1 MRRNL
6 IILLIVAA
14 ALGGVVAL
22 SATKGPGPKLGLDL
36 AGGIEVVLQGEPRPG
51 EEIQDEDLN
60 MSVEVIRERIDG
72 LGIAEPEI
80 RKQGENQISVAL
92 AEVFDPARASEIIGS
107 TAQLE
112 FYDLQGD
119 AVAPSIDG
127 HGFMIA
133 TNDLHGL
140 ISGLQANAEEKGAS
154 QYYLFDENNELLD
167 GPART
172 EKALI
177 ERLEGGVAPAGS
189 TVLAVP
195 ADRIVLNC
203 DRGRSDICPGGGVAV
218 SYYLMQYQPNSAE
231 RPIPELTGEHLSR
244 RGTRADFGGGG
255 GGGGGGSNEPIV
267 TMRFTGE
274 GEDRFHD
281 VTRELA
287 QRGQFR
293 AQSTG
298 LDPQSAFQSFA
309 IVLDGEI
316 RSFPTID
323 FQQNP
328 DGIPGGNGAIITG
341 LDDLQEAQ
349 DLALVL
355 QSGSLPLEFVQV
367 DRTDISASLGKDSLR
382 EAWIA
387 AIGGLIAVG
396 LFLLIVYRVLG
407 LVAVAGLGIYG
418 ALLYGAI
425 LLFGVRLSLPG
436 FAGLVLTIGVAVD
449 SNIVIF
455 ERIKE
460 EVRNGLSVRA
470 AIQRGYKLGFTSIV
484 DANVV
489 TMITAFVIF
498 AVATS
503 GVRGFALM
511 LLIGTIISLL
521 TAVLATRALLGLLS
535 TFSWIDNPRLM
546 GATAAKIPSWQK
558 IDFMGK
564 RRVWAA
570 MSATAVVVSV
580 VALSVIGL
588 NFGIDFNG
596 GSQIDFD
603 TTQPVQ
609 VQDVRD
615 EVEPIVEGGFV
626 VQGRGEEAAAG
637 GFTAFQIKAE
647 SLASGQQDALE
658 RGLTNNLGADSFSFR
673 NVSGSFS
680 SQILQNAI
688 IAVVVSLILIAIY
701 VTIRFQWRF
710 AVPVLVAL
718 VHDIVIAA
726 GVYALLGAEVSAPTV
741 AAFLT
746 ILGYSVYDS
755 IIVFDRVRENIPLM
769 KRSSFAAIANQSL
782 WEMLRRSIATTVTT
796 LLPVVSLLIFGGAT
810 LKNFALALLV
820 GIIAGAYSTIFVA
833 TPILTWMFERDP
845 EWAKRAVDGGMPT
858 EKQYD
863 DEEDEIEAGFK
874 PAPAPELAPEPS
886 PLTAMAGAPDAPPA
900 PDVSSSEAA
909 RQARRDARKKRRRS
923 KPHGR
928 SR

>member
-6 IILLIVAA
+6 IILLIIAA

-51 EEIQDEDLN
+51 EEIQDEDLDTA
-60 MSVEVIRERIDG
+60 VEVIRERIDG

-80 RKQGENQISVAL
+80 RKQGVNQISVAL

-119 AVAPSIDG
+119 AVAPSIDSN
-127 HGFMIA
+127 GFMVP
-133 TNDLHGL
+133 TQDLFGL
-140 ISGLQANAEEKGAS
+140 ISGLQASVEEKGGG
-154 QYYLFDENNELLD
+154 QFFLFDADQQLIA
-167 GPART
+167 GPSRT
-172 EKALI
+172 EESLI
-177 ERLEGGVAPAGS
+177 ERLEGGVMPPDS
-189 TVLAVP
+189 VVLAVP

-203 DRGRSDICPGGGVAV
+203 DRGRSDVCPGNGVAT
-218 SYYLMQYQPNSAE
+218 SYYLMRYQPNDAE
-231 RPIPELTGEHLSR
+231 RPVPELTGEHLSR
-244 RGTRADFGGGG
+244 RGTRADFGAGGG
-255 GGGGGGSNEPIV
+255 QGGGVGANEPIV

-281 VTRELA
+281 TTRELA

-293 AQSTG
+293 AQSLG
-298 LDPQSAFQSFA
+298 IEPVQAFQSFA

-323 FQQNP
+323 YLQNP
-328 DGIPGGNGAIITG
+328 DGIPGGGGALITG

-387 AIGGLIAVG
+387 AIGGLIAVAV
-396 LFLLIVYRVLG
+396 FLLVIYRFLG
-407 LVAVAGLGIYG
+407 LVAITGLGIYG

-425 LLFGVRLSLPG
+425 LLFGIRLSLPG
-436 FAGLVLTIGVAVD
+436 FAGLVLTIGVAAD

-470 AIQRGYKLGFTSIV
+470 AIQRGYKLGFSSII

-489 TMITAFVIF
+489 TMITAFVLF

-511 LLIGTIISLL
+511 LLIGTIISLT

-535 TFSWIDNPRLM
+535 TFRWFNNPRFM

-558 IDFMGK
+558 VDFVGK
-564 RRVWAA
+564 RRWWAV
-570 MSATAVVVSV
+570 MSGIVVVV
-580 VALSVIGL
+580 CVGAIAVKGL
-588 NFGIDFNG
+588 NLGIDFKG
-596 GSQIDFD
+596 GSQIDFE
-603 TTQPVQ
+603 TAQPAQ
-609 VQDVRD
+609 VEDVRSEAD
-615 EVEPIVEGGFV
+615 AIVAGGFV
-626 VQGRGEEAAAG
+626 VQGRGEGVEG
-637 GFTAFQIKAE
+637 GFTVFQIKAE
-647 SLASGQQDALE
+647 SLTAEQQDALQ
-658 RGLTNNLGADSFSFR
+658 RALTNDLGADSFSFR

-680 SQILQNAI
+680 NQILQNAI
-688 IAVVVSLILIAIY
+688 IAVVVSLLLIAIY

-718 VHDIVIAA
+718 LHDVVIAL
-726 GVYALLGAEVSAPTV
+726 GIYALVGREVSAPTV
-741 AAFLT
+741 AAILT
-746 ILGYSVYDS
+746 ILGYSIYDS
-755 IIVFDRVRENIPLM
+755 IIIFDRVRENIPLM
-769 KRSSFAAIANQSL
+769 KRSSFAGIANQSL
-782 WEMLRRSIATTVTT
+782 WEMIRRSVATTITT
-796 LLPVVSLLIFGGAT
+796 LLPVISLLFFGGAT
-810 LKNFALALLV
+810 LKDFAFALLV
-820 GIIAGAYSTIFVA
+820 GIAAGAYSTVFVA
-833 TPILTWMFERDP
+833 TPMLTWMFERDP
-845 EWAKRAVDGGMPT
+845 EWAKRAVEGGMPVD
-858 EKQYD
+858 KQSN
-863 DEEDEIEAGFK
+863 DEIDDGFK
-874 PAPAPELAPEPS
+874 TPPLPELAPEPP
-886 PLTAMAGAPDAPPA
+886 PLTAMAGSTETQVNPDA
-900 PDVSSSEAA
+900 SSGETA
-909 RQARRDARKKRRRS
+909 RQERRDARKRRRRS

>member
-1 MRRNL
+1 
-6 IILLIVAA
+6 
-14 ALGGVVAL
+14 
-22 SATKGPGPKLGLDL
+22 
-36 AGGIEVVLQGEPRPG
+36 
-51 EEIQDEDLN
+51 
-60 MSVEVIRERIDG
+60 
-72 LGIAEPEI
+72 
-80 RKQGENQISVAL
+80 
-92 AEVFDPARASEIIGS
+92 
-107 TAQLE
+107 
-112 FYDLQGD
+112 
-119 AVAPSIDG
+119 
-127 HGFMIA
+127 
-133 TNDLHGL
+133 
-140 ISGLQANAEEKGAS
+140 
-154 QYYLFDENNELLD
+154 
-167 GPART
+167 
-172 EKALI
+172 
-177 ERLEGGVAPAGS
+177 
-189 TVLAVP
+189 
-195 ADRIVLNC
+195 
-203 DRGRSDICPGGGVAV
+203 
-218 SYYLMQYQPNSAE
+218 
-231 RPIPELTGEHLSR
+231 
-244 RGTRADFGGGG
+244 
-255 GGGGGGSNEPIV
+255 
-267 TMRFTGE
+267 MRFTGE

-293 AQSTG
+293 ANSLG
-298 LDPQSAFQSFA
+298 IDPQFALQSFA
-309 IVLDGEI
+309 IVLDGSI

-323 FQQNP
+323 YRTNP

-387 AIGGLIAVG
+387 AVLGLIAVAI
-396 LFLLIVYRVLG
+396 FLLAVYRILG
-407 LVAVAGLGIYG
+407 LVALAGLGIYG

-460 EVRNGLSVRA
+460 EVRAGQSVRA
-470 AIQRGYKLGFTSIV
+470 AIQRGYKLGFSSIL

-498 AVATS
+498 AIATS

-521 TAVLATRALLGLLS
+521 TAVLATRALLGILS
-535 TFSWIDNPRLM
+535 TFNWINNARLM
-546 GATAAKIPSWQK
+546 GATAAKIPPWQK

-564 RRVWAA
+564 RRFWAA
-570 MSATAVVVSV
+570 MSASVVIVAV
-580 VALSVIGL
+580 VALGVQGL
-588 NFGIDFNG
+588 NLGIDFNG

-603 TTQPVQ
+603 TAQPAL
-609 VQDVRD
+609 VQDVRA
-615 EVEPIVEGGFV
+615 EAEPIVEGGFV
-626 VQGRGEEAAAG
+626 VQGRGEEAAGG
-637 GFTAFQIKAE
+637 GFTVFQIKSE
-647 SLASGQQDALE
+647 SLPSEQQDALQ

-673 NVSGSFS
+673 SVSGSFS

-688 IAVVVSLILIAIY
+688 IAVVISLLLIALY

-726 GVYALLGAEVSAPTV
+726 GIYALLGAEVSAPTV

-769 KRSSFAAIANQSL
+769 KRSSFAGIANQSL
-782 WEMLRRSIATTVTT
+782 WEMLRRSIATTITT
-796 LLPVVSLLIFGGAT
+796 LLPVISLLIFGGAT
-810 LKNFALALLV
+810 LKDFALALLV
-820 GIIAGAYSTIFVA
+820 GIAVGAYSTIFVA
-833 TPILTWMFERDP
+833 TPMLTWMFERHP
-845 EWAKRAVDGGMPT
+845 EWAKRAGEAMPVD
-858 EKQYD
+858 KQYD
-863 DEEDEIEAGFK
+863 SEIDDGFK
-874 PAPAPELAPEPS
+874 TPPLPGLVPDSEPL
-886 PLTAMAGAPDAPPA
+886 PAMAGVSDSAPP
-900 PDVSSSEAA
+900 STSAA
-909 RQARRDARKKRRRS
+909 ETTREDRRDARKKRRRS

-928 SR
+928 AR

>member
-1 MRRNL
+1 LRRNL
-6 IILLIVAA
+6 IILAVIAA
-14 ALGGVVAL
+14 ALAGVGAL
-22 SATKGPGPKLGLDL
+22 AISKGPRPALGLDL
-36 AGGIEVVLQGEPRPG
+36 AGGIEVVLQGEPAPG
-51 EEIQDEDLN
+51 EEIQDNDLDT
-60 MSVEVIRERIDG
+60 SVEVIRERIDG

-80 RKQGENQISVAL
+80 RKQGENQISVSL

-107 TAQLE
+107 TAKLE

-119 AVAPSIDG
+119 AVPPSIDANG
-127 HGFMIA
+127 QIVPSPNLFQ
-133 TNDLHGL
+133 L
-140 ISGLQANAEEKGAS
+140 ISGLQESADEKGAS
-154 QYYLFDENNELLD
+154 QFYAFDESQTLID

-172 EKALI
+172 EEALI
-177 ERLEGGVAPAGS
+177 ERLEGGVLPAGAV
-189 TVLAVP
+189 VLKVP
-195 ADRIVLNC
+195 SDRIVLSC
-203 DRGRSDICPGGGVAV
+203 TLGEATGCPGGGAGTN
-218 SYYLMQYQPNSAE
+218 YYLMQYQPNDLE
-231 RPIPELTGEHLSR
+231 RPIPELTGEDLSR
-244 RGTRADFGGGG
+244 RGTRADLGGGG
-255 GGGGGGSNEPIV
+255 GHGGGAGANSPIV

-293 AQSTG
+293 ANSLG
-298 LDPQSAFQSFA
+298 IDPQFALQSFA
-309 IVLDGEI
+309 IVLDGSI

-323 FQQNP
+323 YRTNP

-387 AIGGLIAVG
+387 AIGGLLAVG
-396 LFLLIVYRVLG
+396 LFLLVVYRLLG
-407 LVAVAGLGIYG
+407 LVALAGLGIYG

-470 AIQRGYKLGFTSIV
+470 AIQRGYKRGFSSII

-535 TFSWIDNPRLM
+535 TFNWIDNPRLM
-546 GATAAKIPSWQK
+546 GATAAKLPSWQK

-564 RRVWAA
+564 RRLWAA
-570 MSATAVVVSV
+570 LSVSV
-580 VALSVIGL
+580 VLVAILALGVKGL
-588 NFGIDFNG
+588 NLGIDFNG
-596 GSQIDFD
+596 GSQIDFG
-603 TTQPVQ
+603 TAQPAL

-615 EVEPIVEGGFV
+615 EAEPIVEGGFV
-626 VQGRGEEAAAG
+626 VQGRGEEADGG
-637 GFTAFQIKAE
+637 GFTTFQIKAE
-647 SLASGQQDALE
+647 SLAAAQQDALQ
-658 RGLTNNLGADSFSFR
+658 RGLTNNVGADSISFR
-673 NVSGSFS
+673 TVSGSFS

-688 IAVVVSLILIAIY
+688 IAVVISLLLIALY

-718 VHDIVIAA
+718 VHDIVIA
-726 GVYALLGAEVSAPTV
+726 GGIYALLGAEVSAPTV

-755 IIVFDRVRENIPLM
+755 IIVFDRVRENIPQM
-769 KRSSFAAIANQSL
+769 KRSSFAGIANQSL
-782 WEMLRRSIATTVTT
+782 WEMLRRSIMTTVTT
-796 LLPVVSLLIFGGAT
+796 LLPVISLLIFGGAT
-810 LKNFALALLV
+810 LKDFALALLV
-820 GIIAGAYSTIFVA
+820 GIVAGAYSTIFVA
-833 TPILTWMFERDP
+833 TPMLTWMFERDP
-845 EWAKRAVDGGMPT
+845 EWAKRAAGGAMPVD
-858 EKQYD
+858 KQYD
-863 DEEDEIEAGFK
+863 SEIEDGFK
-874 PAPAPELAPEPS
+874 TPPLPGLAPEPE
-886 PLTAMAGAPDAPPA
+886 PLTAMGGVSDPAPPSTPSA
-900 PDVSSSEAA
+900 EAT
-909 RQARRDARKKRRRS
+909 REDRRDARKKRRRS

-928 SR
+928 AR

>member
-1 MRRNL
+1 M
-6 IILLIVAA
+6 
-14 ALGGVVAL
+14 AL
-22 SATKGPGPKLGLDL
+22 SITKGPGPKLGLDL
-36 AGGIEVVLQGEPRPG
+36 AGGLEVVLQGEPRPG
-51 EEIQDEDLN
+51 EEIQDEDLDT
-60 MSVEVIRERIDG
+60 SVEVIRERIDG

-80 RKQGENQISVAL
+80 RKQGDNQISVAL

-112 FYDLQGD
+112 FYDLQGG

-127 HGFMIA
+127 NGFMQS
-133 TNDLHGL
+133 TNDLFGL
-140 ISGLQANAEEKGAS
+140 ISGLQTAAAERGAS
-154 QYYLFDENNELLD
+154 QFYLFDQSQQLVT
-167 GPART
+167 GPSRS
-172 EKALI
+172 EESLI
-177 ERLEGGVAPAGS
+177 ERLEGGVQPPD
-189 TVLAVP
+189 TQVLAVP
-195 ADRIVLNC
+195 ADRIVLSC
-203 DRGRSDICPGGGVAV
+203 DRGRSDICPGGGVGV
-218 SYYLMQYQPNSAE
+218 SYYLMRYAPDAAE

-255 GGGGGGSNEPIV
+255 QGGGLTNEPVV

-274 GEDRFHD
+274 GEGRFHD

-293 AQSTG
+293 ASSLQI
-298 LDPQSAFQSFA
+298 DPVNAFQSFA

-323 FQQNP
+323 FVQNP

-367 DRTDISASLGKDSLR
+367 DRTDISASLGKESLR

-387 AIGGLIAVG
+387 AIGGLIAVAA
-396 LFLLIVYRVLG
+396 FLLLIYRFLGIVAL
-407 LVAVAGLGIYG
+407 AGLGIYG
-418 ALLYGAI
+418 GLLYGAI

-470 AIQRGYKLGFTSIV
+470 AIQRGYKLGFTSIL

-521 TAVLATRALLGLLS
+521 TAVLATRALLGILS
-535 TFSWIDNPRLM
+535 NFRWLDNPKLM

-564 RRVWAA
+564 RRLWAA
-570 MSATAVVVSV
+570 LSASV
-580 VALSVIGL
+580 VIVAVLALGVKGL
-588 NFGIDFNG
+588 NLGIDFNG

-603 TTQPVQ
+603 TAQPAL

-615 EVEPIVEGGFV
+615 DVEPIVEGGFV
-626 VQGRGEEAAAG
+626 VQGRGVEADGG

-647 SLASGQQDALE
+647 SLAAEQQDAIQ

-688 IAVVVSLILIAIY
+688 IAVVVSLVLIAIY

-718 VHDIVIAA
+718 VHDIVIA
-726 GVYALLGAEVSAPTV
+726 GGIYALLGAEVSAPTV

-769 KRSSFAAIANQSL
+769 KRSSFAGIANQSL

-796 LLPVVSLLIFGGAT
+796 LLPVISLLMFGGAT
-810 LKNFALALLV
+810 LKDFALALLV
-820 GIIAGAYSTIFVA
+820 GIICGAYSTIFVA

-845 EWAKRAVDGGMPT
+845 EWAKRAVDGGMPVD
-858 EKQYD
+858 KQY
-863 DEEDEIEAGFK
+863 EDEAIQEGFK
-874 PAPAPELAPEPS
+874 PPPVPELAPEPS
-886 PLTAMAGAPDAPPA
+886 PLTAMARAGEAPPSPEA
-900 PDVSSSEAA
+900 TGDAA

>member
-6 IILLIVAA
+6 IILLIIAA

-22 SATKGPGPKLGLDL
+22 SLAKGPGPKLGLDL

-51 EEIQDEDLN
+51 EQIEDNDLDT
-60 MSVEVIRERIDG
+60 SVEVIRERIDG

-80 RKQGENQISVAL
+80 RKQGDNQISVAL

-119 AVAPSIDG
+119 AIAPSVDG
-127 HGFMIA
+127 NGFVVP
-133 TNDLHGL
+133 TLSLHGL
-140 ISGLQANAEEKGAS
+140 ISGLQADADEKGAS
-154 QYYLFDENNELLD
+154 QFYLFGDSQELIA
-167 GPART
+167 GPSRT
-172 EKALI
+172 EEALI
-177 ERLEGGVAPAGS
+177 ERLEGGVLPANS
-189 TVLAVP
+189 EVLRVP

-203 DRGRSDICPGGGVAV
+203 DRGRSDLCPGNGVGV
-218 SYYLMQYQPNSAE
+218 SYYLMRYAPDDVE
-231 RPIPELTGEHLSR
+231 RPVPELTGEHLSR
-244 RGTRADFGGGG
+244 RGTRVDRGGGG
-255 GGGGGGSNEPIV
+255 GHGGGGLGNEPVV

-293 AQSTG
+293 SQSLG
-298 LDPQSAFQSFA
+298 IDPVSAFQSFA

-328 DGIPGGNGAIITG
+328 DGIPGGGGAIITG
-341 LDDLQEAQ
+341 LDDIQEAQ

-355 QSGSLPLEFVQV
+355 QSGSLPLEFIQV
-367 DRTDISASLGKDSLR
+367 DRTDISASLGKESLR
-382 EAWIA
+382 QALWA
-387 AIGGLIAVG
+387 AVFGLAAVA
-396 LFLLIVYRVLG
+396 LFLLLVYRFLG
-407 LVAVAGLGIYG
+407 LVALAGLGIYG

-470 AIQRGYKLGFTSIV
+470 AIQRGYKLGFSSIL

-511 LLIGTIISLL
+511 LLIGTLISLL

-535 TFSWIDNPRLM
+535 TFNWIDNPRLM

-564 RRVWAA
+564 RRFWAA
-570 MSATAVVVSV
+570 LSASVVIVAV
-580 VALSVIGL
+580 VALGVKGL
-588 NFGIDFNG
+588 NLGIDFNG
-596 GSQIDFD
+596 GSQIDFG
-603 TTQPVQ
+603 TGQPVL
-609 VQDVRD
+609 VHDVRD

-626 VQGRGEEAAAG
+626 VQGRGAEAAGG

-647 SLASGQQDALE
+647 SLASGQQDAIQ

-673 NVSGSFS
+673 SVSGSFS

-688 IAVVVSLILIAIY
+688 IAVVVSLLLIALY

-718 VHDIVIAA
+718 VHDIVIA
-726 GVYALLGAEVSAPTV
+726 GGIYALLGAEVSAPTV

-755 IIVFDRVRENIPLM
+755 IIVFDRVRENIPQM
-769 KRSSFAAIANQSL
+769 KRSSFAGIANQSL

-796 LLPVVSLLIFGGAT
+796 LLPVISLLIFGGAT
-810 LKNFALALLV
+810 LKDFALALLI
-820 GIIAGAYSTIFVA
+820 GIAAGAYSTIFVA
-833 TPILTWMFERDP
+833 TPMLAWMFERDP
-845 EWAKRAVDGGMPT
+845 EWAKRAVEGGMPVD
-858 EKQYD
+858 KQID
-863 DEEDEIEAGFK
+863 DEIDEGFK
-874 PAPAPELAPEPS
+874 TPPVPELAPEPS
-886 PLTAMAGAPDAPPA
+886 PLSAMAGGGDAQPSA
-900 PDVSSSEAA
+900 EASAGETA
-909 RQARRDARKKRRRS
+909 RQARRDARKRRRRS